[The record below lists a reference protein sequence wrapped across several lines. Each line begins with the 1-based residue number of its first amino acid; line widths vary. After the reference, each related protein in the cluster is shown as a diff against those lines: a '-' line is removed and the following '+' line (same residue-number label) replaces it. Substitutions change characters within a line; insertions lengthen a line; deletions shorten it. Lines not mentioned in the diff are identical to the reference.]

1 MAFDFTYDVFL
12 LYLAFEAAE
21 RAFQRLVIA
30 EFHFCQCVFTCLSI
44 VAILDFPSTSAACDD
59 ALVIFA
65 AVKGSAQDTCWPQY
79 RQAAAKPRFE
89 VFPIKGKVAAFSHIT
104 NQIGFTQ

>member
-1 MAFDFTYDVFL
+1 MAFDFADDVFL

-44 VAILDFPSTSAACDD
+44 MAILDFPSTSAACDD
-59 ALVIFA
+59 AMVIFA
-65 AVKGSAQDTCWPQY
+65 AVKGRAQDTCWPQH
-79 RQAAAKPRFE
+79 RQAEGRAAL
-89 VFPIKGKVAAFSHIT
+89 
-104 NQIGFTQ
+104 